1 LQFAFTKMTMTS
13 KIQRLSYCPCTIN
26 LIFIFNKKRKKKKK
40 KERKKEDGLEIGG
53 SNHKLAC
60 SKIYSCYPKFS

>member
-1 LQFAFTKMTMTS
+1 VRELRW
-13 KIQRLSYCPCTIN
+13 IGEI
-26 LIFIFNKKRKKKKK
+26 KKKKKKKK
-40 KERKKEDGLEIGG
+40 KERQKADGLEIGG

>member
-1 LQFAFTKMTMTS
+1 VRELRW
-13 KIQRLSYCPCTIN
+13 IGEI
-26 LIFIFNKKRKKKKK
+26 KKKKKKKKK